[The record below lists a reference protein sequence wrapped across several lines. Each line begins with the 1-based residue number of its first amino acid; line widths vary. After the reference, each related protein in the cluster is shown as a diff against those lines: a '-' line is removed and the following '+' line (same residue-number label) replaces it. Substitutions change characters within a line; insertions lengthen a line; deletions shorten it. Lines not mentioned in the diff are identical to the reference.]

1 MQVILYQL
9 HITRTTYYSTTLG
22 GMHFVWSGIITAC
35 QQTNP
40 FFLLSLV
47 VSTMTNSK
55 KDYIY
60 GFVKKVN
67 LAIVGR
73 KASPNRPCQ

>member
-1 MQVILYQL
+1 
-9 HITRTTYYSTTLG
+9 
-22 GMHFVWSGIITAC
+22 MHFVWSGIITAC

-73 KASPNRPCQ
+73 KASPNRLCQKLLNLGGVWFIGTKL